1 MAGSFQENNCG
12 MGSCPTISLH
22 EGSALRITFAQ
33 NHIMRTI
40 YIVFLLFVASLQMRG
55 QEQILPVEMT
65 PEEVAQLEWLRFVE
79 PANIRSVPEP
89 PPTAVR
95 TMAEWEELQALA
107 ITWRSFPNVLT
118 QIVRHASEEA
128 EVIILCRNQSTLNS
142 AKSQLQAS
150 GIALDNVRFV
160 LINNNSVWMRDYGPN
175 CVYGNDVEELYFIDW
190 IYNRPSRQQDNLSP
204 VILGDSL
211 GIPVYEMTA
220 APYDLV
226 NTGGNFNVD
235 GLGTAFASKL
245 VLDEN
250 KPGNIYGAGPH
261 DEQAI
266 DEMMGLFMGLER
278 YIKMETL
285 PYDVIHHIDMHM
297 KLLDEGTLLVGQYP
311 EGVADGPQIEANLNY
326 VLDNFPSSFGKPYR
340 VVRIIQPPDFGGS
353 YPNTNGDYRTY
364 TNSVFVNKT
373 ILVPT
378 YETQYDTIALRVY
391 RENFPGYKIVGINAN
406 EMIWANGALHCIT
419 KEIGVG
425 EPLWIAH
432 DRLDDIS
439 DNELW
444 MEYPVEAIVKH
455 KSGVTSVSLHY
466 TTDTLAGYLSLPMTQ
481 DPLDASRWMAA
492 IPHQENGSEVFY
504 YISAEASN
512 GKTQVRPLAAP
523 AGYFHFT
530 VDGQATAANEVLPAH
545 LDAIYPNP
553 ASAITVV
560 PVRMGISDKVSL
572 TVNDVFGRVVEVLH
586 QGQLPAGEHR
596 FYLRADRY
604 STGAYFVTLQ
614 SGQEV
619 LTRKLVVK

>member
-1 MAGSFQENNCG
+1 M
-12 MGSCPTISLH
+12 
-22 EGSALRITFAQ
+22 RITFAQ

>member
-1 MAGSFQENNCG
+1 
-12 MGSCPTISLH
+12 
-22 EGSALRITFAQ
+22 
-33 NHIMRTI
+33 MRTI
-40 YIVFLLFVASLQMRG
+40 YIAFLLFVASLQMRG

-455 KSGVTSVSLHY
+455 KSGVASVSLHY

-481 DPLDASRWMAA
+481 DPLDASRWTAA

-560 PVRMGISDKVSL
+560 PVRMGVSDKVSL

-586 QGQLPAGEHR
+586 QGQLSAGEHR

>member
-1 MAGSFQENNCG
+1 
-12 MGSCPTISLH
+12 
-22 EGSALRITFAQ
+22 
-33 NHIMRTI
+33 
-40 YIVFLLFVASLQMRG
+40 MRG
-55 QEQILPVEMT
+55 QEHILPVEMT

-79 PANIRSVPEP
+79 PVNIRSVPEP

-425 EPLWIAH
+425 EPLWNAH
-432 DRLDDIS
+432 DRLGDIS

-455 KSGVTSVSLHY
+455 KSGVASVSLHY

-481 DPLDASRWMAA
+481 DPLDASRWTAA
-492 IPHQENGSEVFY
+492 IP
-504 YISAEASN
+504 
-512 GKTQVRPLAAP
+512 
-523 AGYFHFT
+523 
-530 VDGQATAANEVLPAH
+530 
-545 LDAIYPNP
+545 
-553 ASAITVV
+553 
-560 PVRMGISDKVSL
+560 
-572 TVNDVFGRVVEVLH
+572 
-586 QGQLPAGEHR
+586 
-596 FYLRADRY
+596 
-604 STGAYFVTLQ
+604 
-614 SGQEV
+614 
-619 LTRKLVVK
+619 

>member
-1 MAGSFQENNCG
+1 
-12 MGSCPTISLH
+12 MGSCPTIRLH

-40 YIVFLLFVASLQMRG
+40 YIAFLLFVASLQMRG

-353 YPNTNGDYRTY
+353 YPNNNGDYRTY

-455 KSGVTSVSLHY
+455 KSGVASVSLHY

-481 DPLDASRWMAA
+481 DPLDASRWTAA

-560 PVRMGISDKVSL
+560 PVRMGVSDKVSL

-586 QGQLPAGEHR
+586 QGQLSAGEHR

>member
-1 MAGSFQENNCG
+1 
-12 MGSCPTISLH
+12 
-22 EGSALRITFAQ
+22 
-33 NHIMRTI
+33 MRSI
-40 YIVFLLFVASLQMRG
+40 YIFIFLFVASLQIRG

-65 PEEVAQLEWLRFVE
+65 PEERAQLEWLKFVE
-79 PANIRSVPEP
+79 PPVIRSVPEP
-89 PPTAVR
+89 PPVPVR

-118 QIVRHASEEA
+118 KIVRHASQEA
-128 EVIILCRNQSTLNS
+128 EVIILCRNQSTLNA
-142 AKSQLQAS
+142 AKSQLQANA
-150 GIALDNVRFV
+150 IPLDNVRFV
-160 LINNNSVWMRDYGPN
+160 LINNNSVWIRDYGPN

-190 IYNRPSRQQDNLSP
+190 IYNRPSRPLDNVSP
-204 VILGDSL
+204 VLLGDTL
-211 GIPVYEMTA
+211 GVPVYEMI
-220 APYDLV
+220 APPFDFV
-226 NTGGNFNVD
+226 NPGGNFLVD
-235 GLGTAFASKL
+235 GMGTAFASKL

-297 KLLDEGTLLVGQYP
+297 KVLDEGTLLVGQYP

-326 VLDNFPSSFGKPYR
+326 ILDNFPSPFGKPYR
-340 VVRIIQPPDFGGS
+340 VVRIIQPPDFGGV
-353 YPNTNGDYRTY
+353 YPNNNGDYRTY

-406 EMIWANGALHCIT
+406 EMIWANGALHCIV
-419 KEIGVG
+419 KEIGAE

-432 DRLDDIS
+432 DRLDDIA

-455 KSGVTSVSLHY
+455 KSGIASVTLHY
-466 TTDTLAGYLSLPMTQ
+466 TTDTLAGYEAVPMAQ
-481 DPLDASRWMAA
+481 DPLDASRWLAS

-504 YISAEASN
+504 YLSAQAN
-512 GKTQVRPLAAP
+512 DGKTQVRPLAAP
-523 AGYFHFT
+523 AGYYHFT
-530 VDGQATAANEVLPAH
+530 VDGQPTSATEVFPVH
-545 LDAIYPNP
+545 LDAVYPNP

-560 PVRMGISDKVSL
+560 PVRMGASDEVSL
-572 TVNDVFGRVVEVLH
+572 TVSDVFGRVVENLH
-586 QGQLPAGEHR
+586 QGRLSAGEHR
-596 FYLRADRY
+596 FYIRADNYAAGTYFISLR
-604 STGAYFVTLQ
+604 GAR
-614 SGQEV
+614 EV
-619 LTRKLVVK
+619 LVRKLVVK